1 MLHDR
6 IGLAGLIAAV
16 VVGASGTGA
25 LAQDEPADEE
35 ARQVER
41 LQSVTDEGDWH
52 GTWTYVNRNE
62 QMMLWVDTQGEMP
75 RVKVQY
81 FSLTSPEAFQTDWD
95 GSATYELGKEPATF
109 HMNITAGDANRVH
122 GTWLWDVQ
130 FSSAGRTERGV
141 FTLYRVGDGR
151 QLAIDF
157 SEYEKVQ
164 RRGEKVS
171 RYSGPASWYFKKVS
185 KRHVLWQ
192 EVF

>member
-16 VVGASGTGA
+16 VVGAAGAGTP
-25 LAQDEPADEE
+25 AQDEPADEE
-35 ARQVER
+35 APVER
-41 LQSVTDEGDWH
+41 LQSATDDGDWH

-62 QMMLWVDTQGEMP
+62 QMMLWIDAQGETP
-75 RVKVQY
+75 RVRVQY
-81 FSLTSPEAFQTDWD
+81 FSLATPEAFQTDWN

-109 HMNITAGDANRVH
+109 HMNLTQADANRIH

-164 RRGEKVS
+164 RRAGKVS